1 VETSLH
7 RQLKEP
13 FGPAAGG
20 RLEVFLHGFR
30 IDAVAANGDLVEV
43 QSGPLGP
50 LRTKLARLLPEH
62 RVRVI
67 KPVVLTRRLIRR
79 ARPDGADLSSRLSPR
94 RGSLV
99 DVFDDLVGLATVFPH
114 PHLQID
120 VLAVAIDEVRMPR
133 KRRPGYSVL
142 DRRLSAVVSTVSLR
156 RARDL
161 LLLIP
166 EGLPDPFTTR
176 DLAAH
181 LNRPLA
187 FAQRVAYCLRS
198 SAAAVVVGSQGNRK
212 VYNIPRPP
220 NHDLPGP
227 WSDPC
232 GVSQELP
239 APVPNEW

>member
-1 VETSLH
+1 VETTLH

-13 FGPAAGG
+13 YGPTAGG

-67 KPVVLTRRLIRR
+67 KPIVLTRRLIRR

-94 RGSLV
+94 RGALV
-99 DVFDDLVGLATVFPH
+99 DVFDDLVGLATIFPH

-120 VLAVAIDEVRMPR
+120 LLAVAIEELRVPR

-161 LLLIP
+161 LPLIP

-176 DLAAH
+176 DLAAV

-198 SAAAVVVGSQGNRK
+198 SAAVTVVGTQGNRK
-212 VYNIPRPP
+212 VYTISTTARP
-220 NHDLPGP
+220 
-227 WSDPC
+227 
-232 GVSQELP
+232 
-239 APVPNEW
+239 